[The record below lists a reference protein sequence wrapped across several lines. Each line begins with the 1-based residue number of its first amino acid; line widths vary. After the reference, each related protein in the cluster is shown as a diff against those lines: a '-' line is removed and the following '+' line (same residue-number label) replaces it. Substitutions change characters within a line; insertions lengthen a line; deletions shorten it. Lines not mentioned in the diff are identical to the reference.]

1 MKVTIVVAFAVGY
14 LLVSSRGTLAVG
26 AVGIAALL
34 HPWFAVVVAAS
45 GTVVHLIDRIHH
57 ARGISAVSDDDGAL
71 AVELVGLG
79 VTAGLPFRNAAAL
92 TVDQLDG
99 PVARDITRA
108 LRSISAGQLPS
119 VDRDDIQSMFSSA
132 AASEATGMPL
142 AGTLNAVAAD
152 RRRAAAA
159 ASRERLAKLPVKM
172 LFPLA
177 FLILPGFVLL
187 TVVPPLMSGL
197 SRLGV

>member
-1 MKVTIVVAFAVGY
+1 MTMVMAAIVTIGY
-14 LLVSSRGTLAVG
+14 LLVPSRRVLFIGVVG
-26 AVGIAALL
+26 LSVLVDPLL
-34 HPWFAVVVAAS
+34 GVVVVGCGVAILQL
-45 GTVVHLIDRIHH
+45 GRI
-57 ARGISAVSDDDGAL
+57 RRTRDDGRNTERDGVL

-92 TVDQLDG
+92 TADQIGG
-99 PVARDITRA
+99 PVAGEINQA
-108 LRSISAGQLPS
+108 LRSVGAGLQAQAGTQ
-119 VDRDDIQSMFSSA
+119 DIQSMFSVA
-132 AASEATGMPL
+132 EASETTGMPL
-142 AGTLNAVAAD
+142 AGTLNAVALD
-152 RRRAAAA
+152 RRRADAS

-197 SRLGV
+197 SKLGV